1 MDNYVTGAVIRALR
15 EKQNMTQEELAQKIC
30 VTGKA
35 VSKWETGRG
44 FPDIGLLEN
53 LGKAL
58 GVSVI
63 ELLSGESIT
72 NRNKACN
79 MARGNFYVCPVCGN
93 IIHTT
98 GEAVISCCGITLP
111 ALEPE
116 TLEAENP
123 EAEPMEAEP
132 MEAETI
138 EAGEG
143 HAIRI
148 ERIEDEYF
156 VSLNHP
162 MTKDHY
168 ISFLAALSDQGL
180 QLVKLY
186 PEGPA
191 QARFK
196 IAGVRR
202 IYACCRLHGLFCR
215 KVR

>member
-123 EAEPMEAEP
+123 EADPL
-132 MEAETI
+132 EAETI
-138 EAGEG
+138 ETVEG

-186 PEGPA
+186 PEGSA

>member
-116 TLEAENP
+116 PLEAENP
-123 EAEPMEAEP
+123 EADPL
-132 MEAETI
+132 EAETI
-138 EAGEG
+138 ETVEG

-186 PEGPA
+186 PEGSA

>member
-116 TLEAENP
+116 PLEAENP
-123 EAEPMEAEP
+123 EADPL
-132 MEAETI
+132 EAETN
-138 EAGEG
+138 ETVEG

>member
-116 TLEAENP
+116 PLEAENP
-123 EAEPMEAEP
+123 EAEPL
-132 MEAETI
+132 EAETI
-138 EAGEG
+138 EAVEG
-143 HAIRI
+143 HAISI